1 MEGLFILFVVG
12 LVFRALTKSAKRAGG
27 GARPVPPPRPAV
39 PPLTPA
45 ARPGDGQAGWQEI
58 MTMLSGQPQAEREEA
73 EGVSTESTGPSGS
86 LTGPSM
92 MDGTGMMEG
101 SAPMMDES
109 APDYE
114 GASLPGELSSDAVA
128 VLPESDEPAAPAHP
142 AFAVRRDYTALREA
156 VVWAEILGRPKARR
170 VWRAVR

>member
-58 MTMLSGQPQAEREEA
+58 MTMLSASPR
-73 EGVSTESTGPSGS
+73 PSGRKRRACPRS
-86 LTGPSM
+86 PPAL
-92 MDGTGMMEG
+92 
-101 SAPMMDES
+101 
-109 APDYE
+109 
-114 GASLPGELSSDAVA
+114 
-128 VLPESDEPAAPAHP
+128 PAA
-142 AFAVRRDYTALREA
+142 
-156 VVWAEILGRPKARR
+156 
-170 VWRAVR
+170 